1 MMMDC
6 TEAFQNEG
14 WFEFKS
20 FVSNK
25 GLENNINQVWIII
38 QTECVM

>member
-6 TEAFQNEG
+6 SEAFDSEG

-20 FVSNK
+20 FVSNR
-25 GLENNINQVWIII
+25 GWENNINQVSIII
-38 QTECVM
+38 QN